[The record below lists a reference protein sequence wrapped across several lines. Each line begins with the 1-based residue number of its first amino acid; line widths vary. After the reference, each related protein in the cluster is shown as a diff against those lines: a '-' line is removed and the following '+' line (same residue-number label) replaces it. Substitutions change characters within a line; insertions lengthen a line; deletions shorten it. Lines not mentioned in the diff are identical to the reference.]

1 MRSSSIPGLRPD
13 DLAHCRRV
21 LRTGSRS
28 FYAASLLLGR
38 DVRDAVAPVYAF
50 CRTADDLVDSGWAG
64 RRTIVL
70 LRDRIAGIY
79 GDGELTDTIDRAL
92 RAVVAHRGIPR
103 VVFDALLEGF
113 AWEIEGRR
121 YETLSDLH
129 AYGARVAGT
138 VGVAIAH
145 VLGRADRHT
154 LARACD
160 LGAAMQLT
168 NIARDVGEDAR
179 AGRLYLPLAWMREE
193 RIEPDAWLANP
204 VFTPPLGRVVRRLLE
219 AADHLYDRADA
230 GIPRLPARSRAGIAA
245 ARLIYA
251 DIGKVIAA
259 AGYDSVSQRAY
270 TRPRRK
276 LQLAARAIG
285 SQAASRPRDASTA
298 PLPEAAFLVNTS
310 TGWTGD
316 SVRPPARAT
325 TSATG
330 SRSIPTHEGAVS

>member
-1 MRSSSIPGLRPD
+1 MRSSSVPGLRLD

-28 FYAASLLLGR
+28 FHAASLLLAR

-64 RRTIVL
+64 RRTILL

-79 GDGELTDTIDRAL
+79 DDGELTDGIDRAL
-92 RAVVAHRGIPR
+92 RAVVIHRRIPR

-121 YETLSDLH
+121 YETLSDLY
-129 AYGARVAGT
+129 AYGTRVAGT
-138 VGVAIAH
+138 VGVAVAH

-179 AGRLYLPLAWMREE
+179 AGRLYLPLTWMREE
-193 RIEPDAWLANP
+193 GIAPHAWLANP
-204 VFTPPLGRVVRRLLE
+204 VFTPSLGRVVRRLLD
-219 AADHLYDRADA
+219 AADQLYVRADT
-230 GIPRLPARSRAGIAA
+230 GIPRLPARARAGIAA

-259 AGYDSVSQRAY
+259 AGFDSVSRRAY
-270 TRPRRK
+270 TTLRRK
-276 LQLAARAIG
+276 LQLAARAIAA
-285 SQAASRPRDASTA
+285 QAASTTRDASAA

-316 SVRPPARAT
+316 SVRPPART
-325 TSATG
+325 TPSAPG
-330 SRSIPTHEGAVS
+330 SRSIPIHEGAVS

>member
-1 MRSSSIPGLRPD
+1 MRSPSVPGLRPD
-13 DLAHCRRV
+13 DLVHCRRV
-21 LRTGSRS
+21 LRAGSRS
-28 FYAASLLLGR
+28 FHAASLLLAR

-64 RRTIVL
+64 RRTILL

-79 GDGELTDTIDRAL
+79 HDGELTDSIDRAL
-92 RAVVAHRGIPR
+92 RAVVIHRGIPR

-121 YETLSDLH
+121 YETPSDLY
-129 AYGARVAGT
+129 AYGTRVAGT
-138 VGVAIAH
+138 VGVAVTH
-145 VLGRADRHT
+145 VVGCADRHT

-179 AGRLYLPLAWMREE
+179 AGRLYLPLTWMREE
-193 RIEPDAWLANP
+193 GIAPDAWLANP
-204 VFTPPLGRVVRRLLE
+204 VFTPSLGCVVRRLLD

-251 DIGKVIAA
+251 DIGRVIAA
-259 AGYDSVSQRAY
+259 TGYDSVSQRAY
-270 TRPRRK
+270 TSPRRK

-285 SQAASRPRDASTA
+285 SQAASRPRDASAA
-298 PLPEAAFLVNTS
+298 PLSEAAFLVNTS
-310 TGWTGD
+310 TGGTGD

-330 SRSIPTHEGAVS
+330 SRSIPIHEGAVS